1 VAVFLKERALRNEI
15 EFHGHSVSP
24 RARAVLAARR
34 NIHFAADSNTGPAQ
48 GSRDAEVWK

>member
-24 RARAVLAARR
+24 GRGLYLQ
-34 NIHFAADSNTGPAQ
+34 PA
-48 GSRDAEVWK
+48 